1 MVSGIHEIIAWVLEF
16 MRETQ
21 QPSCVS
27 CKITGMLNFYFP
39 IYNYDSRRIC
49 IRRHPA
55 VPVLCSTEVSG
66 KEVRAMWYL
75 ADLLPSREPL
85 SRLNLILYPF
95 EDLSKLVPL
104 EAVACSIW
112 IHFCFILHVASS
124 FCFIW
129 LLNDRFALVRCSSLE
144 QLHCLP
150 YRGPPDDASEDS
162 GVALLSQV
170 SSFRV
175 LSFMDYCYRLV
186 Y

>member
-1 MVSGIHEIIAWVLEF
+1 MLQTVNSKELLAVTAKLSIV
-16 MRETQ
+16 RETQ

-95 EDLSKLVPL
+95 EDLSKLVYT
-104 EAVACSIW
+104 ES
-112 IHFCFILHVASS
+112 
-124 FCFIW
+124 
-129 LLNDRFALVRCSSLE
+129 
-144 QLHCLP
+144 
-150 YRGPPDDASEDS
+150 
-162 GVALLSQV
+162 
-170 SSFRV
+170 
-175 LSFMDYCYRLV
+175 
-186 Y
+186 